1 MPPFPKPAF
10 DYDYEL
16 DAQIAA
22 LRAYEQIKSGRA
34 IPPKQSDRVLR
45 RRFAPVEVLA
55 ASSALSDPFGD
66 AVPTARRLR

>member
-45 RRFAPVEVLA
+45 SSPVKELQLRGRFAMGPLA
-55 ASSALSDPFGD
+55 SCTPAPAWS
-66 AVPTARRLR
+66 